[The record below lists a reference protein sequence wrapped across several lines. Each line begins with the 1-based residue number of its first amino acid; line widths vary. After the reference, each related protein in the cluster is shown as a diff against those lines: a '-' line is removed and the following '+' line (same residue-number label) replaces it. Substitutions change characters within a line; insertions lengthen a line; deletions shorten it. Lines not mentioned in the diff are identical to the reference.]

1 MSNKQLYIIIVRC
14 EQRDGPPRPSAH
26 HVTGRLKNALILKR
40 LIFSIFVLILTK
52 ALPKRVFFSIFA
64 FILTKE
70 TTENDVFSILTYS
83 NQSPTLK
90 GVSLFLLLF

>member
-26 HVTGRLKNALILKR
+26 HVMGKLKNSLILKR

-52 ALPKRVFFSIFA
+52 ALKKGVFLHFWF
-64 FILTKE
+64 
-70 TTENDVFSILTYS
+70 NS
-83 NQSPTLK
+83 NQKTPKSMF
-90 GVSLFLLLF
+90 SLF